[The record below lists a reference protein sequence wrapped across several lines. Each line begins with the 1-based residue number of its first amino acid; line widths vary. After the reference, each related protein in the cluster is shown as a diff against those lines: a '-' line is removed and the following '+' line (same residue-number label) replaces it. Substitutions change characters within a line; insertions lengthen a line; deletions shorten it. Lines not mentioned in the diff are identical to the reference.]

1 MEWMLQVADEVDDAF
16 GVLRHGW
23 LGVAAEVGSVILAGG
38 GIAAALAG
46 CAQGTEPVSLG
57 AAAITAN
64 LAALLEIR
72 SARRAADV

>member
-16 GVLRHGW
+16 CILRHGW
-23 LGVAAEVGSVILAGG
+23 LGVTAELGSTIMAGG

-46 CAQGTEPVSLG
+46 YTLGAEPVSIG

-64 LAALLEIR
+64 LAALVEIR
-72 SARRAADV
+72 SARRNPSV

>member
-1 MEWMLQVADEVDDAF
+1 MEWMLQVADEVDDAL

-23 LGVAAEVGSVILAGG
+23 LGVAAELGSVMLAGG
-38 GIAAALAG
+38 GTVAALAA
-46 CAQGTEPVSLG
+46 CAQGAEPVTLG

>member
-38 GIAAALAG
+38 GIAAALVG
-46 CAQGTEPVSLG
+46 CTQGAEPVSLG